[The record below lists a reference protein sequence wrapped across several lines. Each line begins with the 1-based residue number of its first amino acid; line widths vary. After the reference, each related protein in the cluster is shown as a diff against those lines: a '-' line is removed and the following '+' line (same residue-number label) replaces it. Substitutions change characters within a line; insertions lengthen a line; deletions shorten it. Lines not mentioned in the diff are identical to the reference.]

1 MAYCGYVA
9 TINEINKHPN
19 ADRLQIVKLFN
30 TQSVVDLTYYKGQKI
45 VYFPEGGTLNEDY
58 AKKCNLLRIKNEDGT
73 YSGGYLDPNKIRIT
87 TVRLRGEVSDGLILP
102 IETLNDY
109 VDINTLKNGDKID
122 ILGGILLC
130 QKYIPKTPKGK
141 VKGDISQN
149 YKKNKKEEKEKISY
163 PYFLEHED
171 TKQLMYNMNSFHEG
185 DLCTISLKMHGC
197 FSHNTRVRLWNEL
210 KSKKITDIKVGDYII
225 GYKNGQFVPTKVLN
239 IFNNGKGHEW
249 RKIWIERKGMKGDK
263 KSQIICTPEHL
274 FFDFKNNNYKEAQNL
289 IVGEKISMLKKS
301 IILSDNAKEILL
313 GLYLGDGYYEKN
325 HSYGTG
331 VLQTSYKEEHYD
343 YLLWIQKCLGP
354 ELFYIDTKKYIS
366 GYGTTMRRGKTY
378 AIADL
383 KNYFNEILDISDSE
397 NKLTEKIIDY
407 FSWKTA
413 AFLIMDDGSLAHN
426 DIQQDRCLIAICD
439 YNDHDANIIIK
450 CFNKLG
456 VYPVLYNQDG
466 YNRLRFNLDDANFV
480 FKNISPYICNCM
492 KYKLPVAYRDVPI
505 DYNIYEKNEVGY
517 VLIENKIILNEPIYS
532 KKGKTKYDLQ
542 TETGNYV
549 VGDVLVHNSS
559 GRITNTIELIKKYP
573 NRFLKL
579 FGKKPIEK
587 RSWKIMSGTRRVI
600 LKESTTDGYYGSNE
614 FRKKYEEQI
623 KNNLPKGMTI
633 YGEIVGW
640 VNETTPIMGR
650 CSNKKLGQDF
660 VNQYGPE
667 TIFDYGCNIGE
678 SDFYTYRITMT
689 NEDGYKVELST
700 SQAQI
705 ESEKLGLKFVPVFE
719 TFTFTTVDDLLER
732 VNKYVDGRDLIGN
745 HIREGIVIRIE
756 NRDNFT
762 AFKFKNDSFKILSGI
777 ISENMNT
784 ENITE
789 DMINEMA

>member
-185 DLCTISLKMHGC
+185 DLCTISLKLHGT
-197 FSHNTRVRLWNEL
+197 SAR
-210 KSKKITDIKVGDYII
+210 
-225 GYKNGQFVPTKVLN
+225 
-239 IFNNGKGHEW
+239 
-249 RKIWIERKGMKGDK
+249 
-263 KSQIICTPEHL
+263 
-274 FFDFKNNNYKEAQNL
+274 
-289 IVGEKISMLKKS
+289 IS
-301 IILSDNAKEILL
+301 
-313 GLYLGDGYYEKN
+313 
-325 HSYGTG
+325 
-331 VLQTSYKEEHYD
+331 
-343 YLLWIQKCLGP
+343 
-354 ELFYIDTKKYIS
+354 
-366 GYGTTMRRGKTY
+366 
-378 AIADL
+378 
-383 KNYFNEILDISDSE
+383 
-397 NKLTEKIIDY
+397 
-407 FSWKTA
+407 
-413 AFLIMDDGSLAHN
+413 
-426 DIQQDRCLIAICD
+426 
-439 YNDHDANIIIK
+439 
-450 CFNKLG
+450 
-456 VYPVLYNQDG
+456 
-466 YNRLRFNLDDANFV
+466 
-480 FKNISPYICNCM
+480 
-492 KYKLPVAYRDVPI
+492 
-505 DYNIYEKNEVGY
+505 
-517 VLIENKIILNEPIYS
+517 
-532 KKGKTKYDLQ
+532 
-542 TETGNYV
+542 
-549 VGDVLVHNSS
+549 
-559 GRITNTIELIKKYP
+559 NTIELIKKYP

-600 LKESTTDGYYGSNE
+600 LKESTADGYYGSNE

-623 KNNLPKGMTI
+623 KNNLAKGMTI

-784 ENITE
+784 ENMTE
-789 DMINEMA
+789 DMIDEMA